1 MQIGLP
7 VVQLYLIGFEA
18 HITLLVE
25 WALTCSLEYLKKKE
39 PRIQY
44 FIFEQ
49 SFVFTPATKQQSN
62 PNYYT
67 VGFLYSAGIFL
78 GHSIRKRFQ
87 KLKLETKNL
96 RQQGSI
102 ALLLHNTLKCT
113 IAIQGLSLFVH
124 CWWPRE
130 SVLWGSSVPQCALHK
145 RGSPH

>member
-62 PNYYT
+62 PN
-67 VGFLYSAGIFL
+67 LLHS
-78 GHSIRKRFQ
+78 GHSLFYKGLFQ
-87 KLKLETKNL
+87 LGLVHSEKSSNIKT
-96 RQQGSI
+96 
-102 ALLLHNTLKCT
+102 CT
-113 IAIQGLSLFVH
+113 IDAK
-124 CWWPRE
+124 
-130 SVLWGSSVPQCALHK
+130 LHFLRILAHRDITITCELCFMLVK
-145 RGSPH
+145 QYITFNKPVDFNRHN